1 MTEYIFLLL
10 SIGLASAFAI
20 QQFGHVAR
28 EQTGSMAMELSGQ
41 HADLGGLDPGGSDP
55 GSGYGDTGGTGAGAG
70 NTGGTNGGAGT
81 DGGSGGDTGGVGD
94 PGGTGGT
101 GGGNGGGV
109 DTGGAGDV
117 GGAGGGVDQDMTFSA
132 KGETL
137 LKDIEK
143 LRLKPYDDQT
153 GKDITGWVEG
163 ATIGY
168 GHLISSKEWKL
179 YKDGITEEQA
189 EQLFEDDLAPYVD
202 TVNEAITVGVSQ
214 QQFDAMVLLAYNIG
228 QPGFAASSVAR
239 LVNDPAADTPY
250 ASLEDAWKAWNK
262 SQGKVNQGLIN
273 RRNAEW
279 NIYTKGV
286 YETW

>member
-10 SIGLASAFAI
+10 SIGLASVLAV
-20 QQFGHVAR
+20 QKFGHVVR
-28 EQTGSMAMELSGQ
+28 DQTGSMAMELSGQ
-41 HADLGGLDPGGSDP
+41 HADPGGPDP
-55 GSGYGDTGGTGAGAG
+55 VGSGKESGHGDTGGTGAGAG
-70 NTGGTNGGAGT
+70 NVGGTSGGTDTGGGLGGDTSGTGDIGGNGGAGSS
-81 DGGSGGDTGGVGD
+81 DGGGGD
-94 PGGTGGT
+94 
-101 GGGNGGGV
+101 GGGSV
-109 DTGGAGDV
+109 GDV
-117 GGAGGGVDQDMTFSA
+117 GGAGIDQDMTFSE
-132 KGETL
+132 KGEGL

-202 TVNEAITVGVSQ
+202 KVNEAITVGVSQ
-214 QQFDAMVLLAYNIG
+214 QQFDAMVLLTYNIG
-228 QPGFAASSVAR
+228 EPGFAASSVAK